1 MALASDQKH
10 SAVLRFSNRKIL
22 ITVFV
27 LLAVQ
32 TELFFAVHHHWRDL
46 FTTLA
51 FSTGW
56 LLCPLYS
63 YITVRRI
70 IETGF
75 TWLWL
80 LSVLVSFASTA
91 LLAYSFYYLVNH
103 AASYEGS

>member
-1 MALASDQKH
+1 MASASNQKH
-10 SAVLRFSNRKIL
+10 STVLRFSNRKIL

-27 LLAVQ
+27 LLGLQV
-32 TELFFAVHHHWRDL
+32 ELFFAVHHHWRDL

-56 LLCPLYS
+56 IFCPLYS
-63 YITVRRI
+63 YISIRRI
-70 IETGF
+70 RETGF

-103 AASYEGS
+103 AA